1 MHIHAVTTGRGLKKL
16 PTAKQSAADSV
27 GQTCN
32 SKTSISRTSTRPS
45 GPCLHSKFL
54 KVCLIGVHVSW
65 TCLPCT
71 EGLPISGLC
80 ISLYLHLALVQL
92 DNTDTIEMTA

>member
-1 MHIHAVTTGRGLKKL
+1 M

-45 GPCLHSKFL
+45 GLRLHSKFL
-54 KVCLIGVHVSW
+54 KFCLIGVHVLR
-65 TCLPCT
+65 TCLPYT
-71 EGLPISGLC
+71 EGLPISGFPGFR
-80 ISLYLHLALVQL
+80 IGLYLHLALARL
-92 DNTDTIEMTA
+92 DDTNSIEMTA